1 MADQNLTVNL
11 DANAEPLLDAL
22 ANIDQNAQSA
32 SKSLE
37 NIEAAGELAVEGIE
51 KVTDGVTAS
60 NGKLDD
66 LNATAS
72 DATPAPDEGGFVLTD
87 ARTPSQFVIVSFAPY
102 IPRQGKTNISS
113 RSPRQSVLPA
123 PTRQRNPP
131 FLREYVP
138 MQRRW
143 RAQSHQRRGFLHGN
157 VGMRN
162 HWRH

>member
-51 KVTDGVTAS
+51 KVTDGVTAA
-60 NGKLDD
+60 NGKLDN

-72 DATPAPDEGGFVLTD
+72 DAADKLAE
-87 ARTPSQFVIVSFAPY
+87 
-102 IPRQGKTNISS
+102 KK
-113 RSPRQSVLPA
+113 LPA
-123 PTRQRNPP
+123 IHWTNGSYRLEPEVGIEPTT
-131 FLREYVP
+131 
-138 MQRRW
+138 
-143 RAQSHQRRGFLHGN
+143 A
-157 VGMRN
+157 
-162 HWRH
+162 